1 MSSSEPRRGQR
12 DARVNGTL
20 RGRALVAGVMAFIV
34 GGLTALQSRINGELA
49 SVTQS
54 GAQAAIVSFGTGW
67 LLLTVILL
75 ASPSVRR
82 GLAAVGAGLRS
93 GTLRWWQVIGGLL
106 GGFFVSVQSATVPII
121 GVAVFTVAVVA
132 GQVSNSIVVDRL
144 GLGPAGRQ
152 AVTPARVVS
161 AVLAVA
167 AVAIAVSDRLGGGVE
182 GSTLAVA
189 AALIAGLAIAVQ
201 QAINGRV
208 GAAARNAWT
217 AAWINFTLGTVML
230 AAALGLAWGLTDL
243 DPGALPAG
251 PWWLYAGGAIGVL
264 FIATAAWVVQRL
276 GVLLFALLA
285 ITGQLTGALI
295 LDWLAPA
302 DGITFHATLVAGVL
316 LAAVAVAVGSLSTW
330 APRLRRARGH

>member
-1 MSSSEPRRGQR
+1 MTSGVRAP
-12 DARVNGTL
+12 
-20 RGRALVAGVMAFIV
+20 ALVAGATALTV
-34 GGLTALQSRINGELA
+34 GALTALQSRINGELA

-54 GAQAAIVSFGTGW
+54 GLQAAIVSFGTGW
-67 LLLTVILL
+67 ILLSVILI

-82 GLAAVGAGLRS
+82 GLASVVAALRS
-93 GTLRWWQVIGGLL
+93 GSLRWWQAIGGLL
-106 GGFFVSVQSATVPII
+106 GGFFVAVQSATVPLI

-152 AVTPARVVS
+152 AVTPTRVISAILAVS
-161 AVLAVA
+161 AVV
-167 AVAIAVSDRLGGGVE
+167 IAVSDRLGAGVE
-182 GSTLAVA
+182 GSTLAVV
-189 AALIAGLAIAVQ
+189 AALVAGLAIAVQ

-208 GAAARNAWT
+208 GATARNAWT
-217 AAWINFTLGTVML
+217 AAWVNFTLGTVML
-230 AAALGLAWGLTDL
+230 GVALGLAWGLTEF

-251 PWWLYAGGAIGVL
+251 PWWLYLGGAIGVL
-264 FIATAAWVVQRL
+264 FIAAAAWVVQRL

-285 ITGQLTGALI
+285 ITGQLTGALL

-302 DGITFHATLVAGVL
+302 AGVTFHVTLVVGVL

-330 APRLRRARGH
+330 APRLRRAPGH

>member
-1 MSSSEPRRGQR
+1 MTSGVRAP
-12 DARVNGTL
+12 
-20 RGRALVAGVMAFIV
+20 ALVAGATALTV
-34 GGLTALQSRINGELA
+34 GALTALQSRINGELA

-54 GAQAAIVSFGTGW
+54 GLQAAIVSFGTGW
-67 LLLTVILL
+67 ILLSVILL

-82 GLAAVGAGLRS
+82 GLSAVVTALRS
-93 GTLRWWQVIGGLL
+93 GSLRWWQVVGGLL
-106 GGFFVSVQSATVPII
+106 GGFFVAVQSATVPLI

-152 AVTPARVVS
+152 AVTPTRVISAILAVS
-161 AVLAVA
+161 AVV
-167 AVAIAVSDRLGGGVE
+167 IAVSDRLGAGVE
-182 GSTLAVA
+182 GSTLAVV
-189 AALIAGLAIAVQ
+189 AALVAGLAIAVQ

-208 GAAARNAWT
+208 GATARNAWT
-217 AAWINFTLGTVML
+217 AAWVNFTLGTVML
-230 AAALGLAWGLTDL
+230 GVALGLAWGLTEY

-251 PWWLYAGGAIGVL
+251 PWWLYLGGTIGVL
-264 FIATAAWVVQRL
+264 FIAAAAWVVQRL

-285 ITGQLTGALI
+285 ITGQLTGALL

-302 DGITFHATLVAGVL
+302 AGVTFHVTLVVGVL

-330 APRLRRARGH
+330 APRLRRAPSH